1 MKALAKAMLLGVA
14 LAAGVLS
21 LGAAPF
27 SSPAE
32 AETRWQPA
40 PGTSWQWQLSSRPE
54 TLLDVD
60 AYDLDGF
67 DTSQATVDRIHAN
80 GGKTICYISVG
91 SWENW
96 RPDRGRFPKRVLGRD
111 YYGWPGE
118 KWLDIRQLDVLA
130 PIMEARMDVC
140 KEKGF
145 DAVEPDNMDGY
156 QNRTGFNITY
166 AQQLRYNTF
175 LAEAAH
181 ERGLAIAMKNDPDQV
196 EDLVDLYDFAITED
210 CFEWNWCGEMSP
222 FVDQN
227 KAVLAAEYTDTG
239 ARLSR
244 FCPKA
249 EALGFDAILKKRN
262 LGAWRRSC

>member
-1 MKALAKAMLLGVA
+1 MLLGMV

-21 LGAAPF
+21 LGAAP
-27 SSPAE
+27 SPTPAE
-32 AETRWQPA
+32 AEARWQPA
-40 PGTSWQWQLSSRPE
+40 PGTSWQWQLSSRPD

-67 DTSQATVDRIHAN
+67 DTSEATVDGIHAD
-80 GGKTICYISVG
+80 GGKAICYISVG

-96 RPDRGRFPKRVLGRD
+96 RPDKGRFPKRVLGRD
-111 YYGWPGE
+111 YHGWPGE
-118 KWLDIRQLDVLA
+118 KWLDVRQLDTLA
-130 PIMEARMDVC
+130 PIMEARMDAC

-145 DAVEPDNMDGY
+145 DAIEPDNMDGY
-156 QNRTGFNITY
+156 QNRTGFRITY
-166 AQQLRYNTF
+166 AQQLRYNAF

-181 ERGLAIAMKNDPDQV
+181 ERGLAIAMKNNPDQV
-196 EDLVDLYDFAITED
+196 RDLVDLYDFAITED

-222 FVDQN
+222 FVNQN

-244 FCPKA
+244 LCPKA
-249 EALGFDAILKKRN
+249 EALQFDAILKKRN